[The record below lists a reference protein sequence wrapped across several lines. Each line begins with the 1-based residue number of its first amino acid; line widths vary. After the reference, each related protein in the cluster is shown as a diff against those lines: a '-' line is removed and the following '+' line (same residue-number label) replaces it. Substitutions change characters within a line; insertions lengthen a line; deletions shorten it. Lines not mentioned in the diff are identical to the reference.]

1 MIDRPRAALAAP
13 ALACILALAGL
24 STHAQAQAPGPAR
37 QAGTPGILQL
47 PAVRARPP
55 ASRVNA
61 AGQPVA
67 RPAALVRRPAVRP
80 ALAPATALDES
91 PQKPNGETLAQMTPE
106 AVNGGRQLFP
116 VGARLR
122 GPSVLRVQVLLD
134 RALFSPGM
142 MDGSW
147 GKNTSVSVYWF
158 QAREGLTPTGVV
170 DSATFARLEQ
180 VAGRPREIVVR
191 HVLTADEVRGPFRE
205 LPGNIYEQAR
215 LDCLCYESLT
225 EKLTE
230 LYHSRAELLQQLN
243 RGVAL
248 NRLKAGDAIW
258 VPNVRDAAA
267 APAGLISTLVISGS
281 DHYLQALDAGGRILY
296 HFPTTLGSSYD
307 PSPEGSFHVL
317 QVTENP
323 WWHYQPA
330 ILHHGHEDAPDAQI
344 PPGPNSAV
352 GKVWMTL
359 SAGHYGIHGTKS
371 PETIGYAV
379 SAGCVRLTNW
389 DALYLAR
396 RITAG
401 TPVVFRGT
409 RTRAQQPA
417 QASAAARQPS
427 APAQARPPLAGVR
440 ADSARAAAA
449 KPAAGDSTRRDS
461 SRTAPARPD
470 SAPSQPAT
478 PPAAPQTQAPAPAPA
493 TTQPA
498 AAAPTSTPAPA
509 PTSPAPVRA
518 DSAAKP

>member
-1 MIDRPRAALAAP
+1 MIDRTRAAFAAP
-13 ALACILALAGL
+13 ALACILALAGVPTL
-24 STHAQAQAPGPAR
+24 GHAQAPAAAR
-37 QAGTPGILQL
+37 PAGTPTLLRL
-47 PAVRARPP
+47 PAVRAKPP
-55 ASRVNA
+55 ASRVGA
-61 AGQPVA
+61 GGQPVA
-67 RPAALVRRPAVRP
+67 RPAPLVRRPAVRP
-80 ALAPATALDES
+80 ALVPTAPLDES
-91 PQKPNGETLAQMTPE
+91 AQKPNGETLAQMTPD
-106 AVNGGRQLFP
+106 AVNGGRQLYP

-147 GKNTSVSVYWF
+147 GKNTSISVYWF
-158 QAREGLTPTGVV
+158 QAREGLASTGVV
-170 DSATFARLEQ
+170 DSATYARLEQ
-180 VAGRPREIVVR
+180 VAGRPRELVVR
-191 HVLTADEVRGPFRE
+191 HVLTADEVRGPFIE
-205 LPGNIYEQAR
+205 IPGNIYEQAR

-267 APAGLISTLVISGS
+267 APAGVIATLVISGA
-281 DHYLQALDAGGRILY
+281 DHYLQALDASGRILY

-330 ILHHGHEDAPDAQI
+330 ILHHGHEDAPEAQI

-359 SAGHYGIHGTKS
+359 STDHYGIHGTKS

-417 QASAAARQPS
+417 AGNAAARQPA

-440 ADSARAAAA
+440 VDSAR
-449 KPAAGDSTRRDS
+449 PATPRPATTDSTRRDS
-461 SRTAPARPD
+461 SRSAPARPD
-470 SAPSQPAT
+470 SAPPQPAT
-478 PPAAPQTQAPAPAPA
+478 PQTQAPAPAATPA
-493 TTQPA
+493 QPA
-498 AAAPTSTPAPA
+498 AATPNPA
-509 PTSPAPVRA
+509 GTTTTTSPAPVRA